1 LNLSFVPLFNLLFPS
16 MSSSVLITGASTG
29 IGAACA
35 LALDQRGYRVFAGVR
50 RAVDGETLRQQA
62 SAQFT
67 PLLLDVTDA
76 ASIAEVARQLRGQVD
91 GGALA
96 GLINNAGI
104 AVAGP
109 LEFVSPE
116 RLRQQFEVNVVG
128 VLAITQAL
136 LPLLRRGPG
145 RIVNISSVS
154 GRLASPFVGPYCAS
168 KFALEAL
175 SDSLR
180 VELNPWRIPVT
191 VVEPG
196 VINTPIWQKSLAANA
211 SVLEEMP
218 AESRALYGREVA
230 AMQQY
235 ARSAKGL
242 APEAVARVV
251 VRALTAARPK
261 TRYVVGID
269 ARVGVLLSRLPD
281 RLRDWLLLNRLRQL
295 GKS

>member
-1 LNLSFVPLFNLLFPS
+1 
-16 MSSSVLITGASTG
+16 MSPSVLITGASTG

-35 LALDQRGYRVFAGVR
+35 LALDKRGYRVFAGVR
-50 RAVDGETLRQQA
+50 RAADGEALRQQA
-62 SAQFT
+62 TPQFT

-76 ASIAEVARQLRGQVD
+76 ASIAEATRRLRDQPG

-96 GLINNAGI
+96 GLVNNAGI

-180 VELNPWRIPVT
+180 VELSPWRIPVS

-211 SVLEEMP
+211 SVLDEMP

-230 AMQQY
+230 AMQQF
-235 ARSAKGL
+235 ARTAKGL

-261 TRYVVGID
+261 TRYVVGLD

>member
-1 LNLSFVPLFNLLFPS
+1 
-16 MSSSVLITGASTG
+16 MSPSVLITGASTG

-35 LALDQRGYRVFAGVR
+35 LALDKRGYRVFAGVR
-50 RAVDGETLRQQA
+50 RAIDGEVLRQNA
-62 SAQFT
+62 STQFT

-76 ASIAEVARQLRGQVD
+76 ASVAEAARLLRNQPNS
-91 GGALA
+91 GALA

-109 LEFVSPE
+109 LEFVSPD

-128 VLAITQAL
+128 VLAVTQAL
-136 LPLLRRGPG
+136 LPLLRNGPG

-180 VELNPWRIPVT
+180 VELNPWRIPVS

-211 SVLEEMP
+211 SVLDDMP
-218 AESRALYGREVA
+218 AESRQLYGREVA
-230 AMQQY
+230 AMQQF
-235 ARSAKGL
+235 ARSAKGQE
-242 APEAVARVV
+242 PEAVARVV
-251 VRALTAARPK
+251 VRALTAANPK
-261 TRYVVGID
+261 TRYVVGTD
-269 ARVGVLLSRLPD
+269 ARLGVLLSRLPD
-281 RLRDWLLLNRLRQL
+281 RVRDWLLLMRLRQMS
-295 GKS
+295 KS

>member
-1 LNLSFVPLFNLLFPS
+1 
-16 MSSSVLITGASTG
+16 MSPSVLITGASTG

-35 LALDQRGYRVFAGVR
+35 LALDKRGYRVFAGVR
-50 RAVDGETLRQQA
+50 RAIDGEVLRQNA
-62 SAQFT
+62 STQFT

-76 ASIAEVARQLRGQVD
+76 ASVAEAARLLRNQPNS
-91 GGALA
+91 GALA

-109 LEFVSPE
+109 LEFVSPD

-128 VLAITQAL
+128 VLALTQAL
-136 LPLLRRGPG
+136 LPLLRSGPG

-180 VELNPWRIPVT
+180 VELNPWRIPVS

-211 SVLEEMP
+211 SVLDDMP
-218 AESRALYGREVA
+218 EESRQLYGREVA
-230 AMQQY
+230 AMQQF

-242 APEAVARVV
+242 EPEAVARVV
-251 VRALTAARPK
+251 VRALTAANPK
-261 TRYVVGID
+261 TRYVVGTD
-269 ARVGVLLSRLPD
+269 ARLGVLLSRLPD
-281 RLRDWLLLNRLRQL
+281 RVRDWLLLTRLRQMS
-295 GKS
+295 KS

>member
-1 LNLSFVPLFNLLFPS
+1 

-235 ARSAKGL
+235 ARSEKGL

-281 RLRDWLLLNRLRQL
+281 RVRDWLLLNRLRQL

>member
-1 LNLSFVPLFNLLFPS
+1 

-50 RAVDGETLRQQA
+50 RAVDGEALQEHA

-76 ASIAEVARQLRGQVD
+76 TSIAEAARLLRDQAG

-96 GLINNAGI
+96 GLVNNAGI

-145 RIVNISSVS
+145 RIVNVSSVS

-180 VELNPWRIPVT
+180 VELSPWRIPVS

-211 SVLEEMP
+211 SVLDEMP

-230 AMQQY
+230 AMQQF

-251 VRALTAARPK
+251 VRALKAARPK

-269 ARVGVLLSRLPD
+269 AQVGVLLSRLPD
-281 RLRDWLLLNRLRQL
+281 RLRDWRLLNRLRQL

>member
-1 LNLSFVPLFNLLFPS
+1 
-16 MSSSVLITGASTG
+16 MSPSVLITGASTG

-35 LALDQRGYRVFAGVR
+35 RALDGEGFRVYAGVR
-50 RAVDGETLRQQA
+50 RAADGEALRQDA
-62 SAQFT
+62 SPRLT

-76 ASIAEVARQLRGQVD
+76 ASIAEAAGRLRSETGVF
-91 GGALA
+91 LA
-96 GLINNAGI
+96 GLVNNAGI

-128 VLAITQAL
+128 VLAVTQAL
-136 LPLLRRGPG
+136 LPLLRTGPG

-180 VELNPWRIPVT
+180 VELNPWRIPVS

-211 SVLEEMP
+211 SIMDDMP
-218 AESRALYGREVA
+218 AESQALYGREVA
-230 AMQQY
+230 AMQGF
-235 ARSAKGL
+235 ARSARGL
-242 APEAVARVV
+242 EPLAVARVV
-251 VRALTAARPK
+251 VRALTDTRPK
-261 TRYVVGID
+261 TRYVVGTD
-269 ARVGVLLSRLPD
+269 ARLGVLLSRLPD

-295 GKS
+295 RK

>member
-1 LNLSFVPLFNLLFPS
+1 
-16 MSSSVLITGASTG
+16 MSPSVLITGASTG

-35 LALDQRGYRVFAGVR
+35 LALDGEGFRVYAGVR
-50 RAVDGETLRQQA
+50 RAADGEALRQDA
-62 SAQFT
+62 SPRLT

-76 ASIAEVARQLRGQVD
+76 ASITEAAGRLRSD
-91 GGALA
+91 TGGSLA
-96 GLINNAGI
+96 GLVNNAGI

-128 VLAITQAL
+128 VLAVTQAL
-136 LPLLRRGPG
+136 LPLLRTGPG

-180 VELNPWRIPVT
+180 VELNPWRIPVS

-211 SVLEEMP
+211 SVLDEMP
-218 AESRALYGREVA
+218 PESRALYGREVA
-230 AMQQY
+230 AMQQF

-242 APEAVARVV
+242 EPLAVARVV
-251 VRALTAARPK
+251 LRALTDTRPK
-261 TRYVVGID
+261 TRYVVGTD
-269 ARVGVLLSRLPD
+269 ARLGVLLSRLPD

-295 GKS
+295 GKSG

>member
-1 LNLSFVPLFNLLFPS
+1 MNA
-16 MSSSVLITGASTG
+16 VLITGASTG

-35 LALDQRGYRVFAGVR
+35 LALDKRGYRVFAGVR
-50 RAVDGETLRQQA
+50 RAADGEALRQHA
-62 SAQFT
+62 SPNVR

-76 ASIAEVARQLRGQVD
+76 ASIAEAARLLQSESGD
-91 GGALA
+91 ALA
-96 GLINNAGI
+96 GLVNNAGI

-128 VLAITQAL
+128 VLALTQAL
-136 LPLLRRGPG
+136 LPLLRKGPG

-180 VELNPWRIPVT
+180 VELSPWRIPVS

-196 VINTPIWQKSLAANA
+196 VINTPIWQKSLASNA
-211 SVLEEMP
+211 GILDAMP
-218 AESRALYGREVA
+218 AESQALYGREVA
-230 AMQQY
+230 AMQAF

-242 APEAVARVV
+242 EPEAVARVV
-251 VRALTAARPK
+251 TRALTAVRPK
-261 TRYVVGID
+261 TRYVVGVD
-269 ARVGVLLSRLPD
+269 ARLGVLLSRLPD
-281 RLRDWLLLNRLRQL
+281 RMRDWVLLNRLRQL
-295 GKS
+295 GKR

>member
-1 LNLSFVPLFNLLFPS
+1 
-16 MSSSVLITGASTG
+16 MSPSVLITGASTG

-35 LALDQRGYRVFAGVR
+35 LALDGEGFRVYAGVR
-50 RAVDGETLRQQA
+50 RDEDGEALRRDA
-62 SAQFT
+62 SAQLT

-76 ASIAEVARQLRGQVD
+76 ASIAEAAGRLRSET
-91 GGALA
+91 GGSLA
-96 GLINNAGI
+96 GLVNNAGI

-128 VLAITQAL
+128 VVAVTQAL
-136 LPLLRRGPG
+136 LPLLRTGPG

-180 VELNPWRIPVT
+180 VELNPWHIPVS

-211 SVLEEMP
+211 GVLDEMP
-218 AESRALYGREVA
+218 PESRALYGREVA
-230 AMQQY
+230 AMQGF
-235 ARSAKGL
+235 ARTAKGL
-242 APEAVARVV
+242 EPLAVARVV
-251 VRALTAARPK
+251 LRALTDARPR
-261 TRYVVGID
+261 TRYVVGTD
-269 ARVGVLLSRLPD
+269 ARLGVLLSRLPD

>member
-1 LNLSFVPLFNLLFPS
+1 LRGCAGRR
-16 MSSSVLITGASTG
+16 TGKPCG
-29 IGAACA
+29 N
-35 LALDQRGYRVFAGVR
+35 
-50 RAVDGETLRQQA
+50 TLPR
-62 SAQFT
+62 SLP

-76 ASIAEVARQLRGQVD
+76 DSIAEAARRLRDQPG
-91 GGALA
+91 GGALS
-96 GLINNAGI
+96 GLVNNAGI

-128 VLAITQAL
+128 VLALTQAL
-136 LPLLRRGPG
+136 LPLLRIGPG

-180 VELNPWRIPVT
+180 VELNPWRIPVS

-211 SVLEEMP
+211 SIMDGMP
-218 AESRALYGREVA
+218 AASRELYGREVA
-230 AMQQY
+230 AMQQF

-242 APEAVARVV
+242 EPEAVARVV
-251 VRALTAARPK
+251 LRALTAARPK
-261 TRYVVGID
+261 TRYVVGTD

-281 RLRDWLLLNRLRQL
+281 RVRDWLLLTRLRQMA
-295 GKS
+295 KS

>member
-1 LNLSFVPLFNLLFPS
+1 
-16 MSSSVLITGASTG
+16 MSPSVLITGASTG

-35 LALDQRGYRVFAGVR
+35 LALDKRGYRVFAGVR
-50 RAVDGETLRQQA
+50 RAIDGEVLRQNA
-62 SAQFT
+62 STQFT

-76 ASIAEVARQLRGQVD
+76 ASVAEAARLLRNQPNS
-91 GGALA
+91 GALA

-109 LEFVSPE
+109 LEFVSPD

-128 VLAITQAL
+128 VLALTQAL
-136 LPLLRRGPG
+136 LPLLRSGPG

-180 VELNPWRIPVT
+180 VELNPWRIPVS

-211 SVLEEMP
+211 SVLDDMP
-218 AESRALYGREVA
+218 EESRQLYGREVA
-230 AMQQY
+230 AMQQF

-242 APEAVARVV
+242 EPEAVARVV
-251 VRALTAARPK
+251 VRALTAANPK
-261 TRYVVGID
+261 TRYVVGTD
-269 ARVGVLLSRLPD
+269 ARLGVLLSRLPD
-281 RLRDWLLLNRLRQL
+281 RVRDWLLLMRLRQMS
-295 GKS
+295 KS

>member
-1 LNLSFVPLFNLLFPS
+1 
-16 MSSSVLITGASTG
+16 MSPSVLITGASTG

-35 LALDQRGYRVFAGVR
+35 LALDGEGFRVYAGVR
-50 RAVDGETLRQQA
+50 RAADGEALQRDA
-62 SAQFT
+62 SSQLT

-76 ASIAEVARQLRGQVD
+76 ASIADAAGRLRSET
-91 GGALA
+91 GGYLA
-96 GLINNAGI
+96 GLVNNAGI

-128 VLAITQAL
+128 VLAVTQAL
-136 LPLLRRGPG
+136 LPLLRTGPG

-180 VELNPWRIPVT
+180 VELNPWRIPVS

-211 SVLEEMP
+211 SVLDEMP
-218 AESRALYGREVA
+218 PESRALYGREVA
-230 AMQQY
+230 AMQQF

-242 APEAVARVV
+242 EPLAVARVV
-251 VRALTAARPK
+251 LRALTDTRPK
-261 TRYVVGID
+261 TRYVVGTD
-269 ARVGVLLSRLPD
+269 ARLGVLLSRLPD

-295 GKS
+295 GKSG

>member
-1 LNLSFVPLFNLLFPS
+1 MNAA
-16 MSSSVLITGASTG
+16 LITGASTG

-35 LALDQRGYRVFAGVR
+35 LALDKRGYRVFAGVR
-50 RAVDGETLRQQA
+50 RAADGEALRQHA
-62 SAQFT
+62 SPNLE

-76 ASIAEVARQLRGQVD
+76 VSIAEAARLLRSQSGD
-91 GGALA
+91 TLA
-96 GLINNAGI
+96 GLVNNAGI

-128 VLAITQAL
+128 VLALTQAL
-136 LPLLRRGPG
+136 LPLLRSGPG

-180 VELNPWRIPVT
+180 VELSPWRIPVS

-196 VINTPIWQKSLAANA
+196 IINTPIWQKSLASNVGILDA
-211 SVLEEMP
+211 MP
-218 AESRALYGREVA
+218 AQSQVLYGREVA
-230 AMQQY
+230 AMQEF

-242 APEAVARVV
+242 EPEAVARVV

-261 TRYVVGID
+261 TRYVVGAD
-269 ARVGVLLSRLPD
+269 ARLGVLLSRLPD
-281 RLRDWLLLNRLRQL
+281 RVRDWVLLNRLRQL
-295 GKS
+295 GKR

>member
-1 LNLSFVPLFNLLFPS
+1 

-35 LALDQRGYRVFAGVR
+35 LALDRRGYRVFAGVR
-50 RAVDGETLRQQA
+50 RAVDGEALRQHA
-62 SAQFT
+62 TAQFT

-76 ASIAEVARQLRGQVD
+76 ASVAEAARLLRDQAGSES
-91 GGALA
+91 LA
-96 GLINNAGI
+96 GLVNNAGI

-180 VELNPWRIPVT
+180 VELSPWRIPVS

-211 SVLEEMP
+211 GVLDEMP

-230 AMQQY
+230 AMQQF
-235 ARSAKGL
+235 ARTAKGL

-261 TRYVVGID
+261 TRYVVGLD

>member
-1 LNLSFVPLFNLLFPS
+1 MFPS
-16 MSSSVLITGASTG
+16 ILITGASTG

-35 LALDQRGYRVFAGVR
+35 LALDGAGFRVYAGVR
-50 RAVDGETLRQQA
+50 RAADGEALRQDA
-62 SAQFT
+62 SPRLT

-76 ASIAEVARQLRGQVD
+76 GSIAEAAGRLRSET
-91 GGALA
+91 GGSLA
-96 GLINNAGI
+96 GLVNNAGI

-128 VLAITQAL
+128 VLAVTQAL
-136 LPLLRRGPG
+136 LPLLRTGPG

-180 VELNPWRIPVT
+180 VELNPWRIPVS

-211 SVLEEMP
+211 SIMDDMP
-218 AESRALYGREVA
+218 AASQALYGREVA
-230 AMQQY
+230 AMQQF

-242 APEAVARVV
+242 EPLAVARVV
-251 VRALTAARPK
+251 LRALTDTRPK
-261 TRYVVGID
+261 TRYVVGTD
-269 ARVGVLLSRLPD
+269 ARLGVLLSRLPD

-295 GKS
+295 GK

>member
-1 LNLSFVPLFNLLFPS
+1 MNA
-16 MSSSVLITGASTG
+16 VLISGASTG

-35 LALDQRGYRVFAGVR
+35 LALDKRGYRVYAGVR
-50 RAVDGETLRQQA
+50 RAVDGEALRQNA
-62 SAQFT
+62 SPHLT

-76 ASIAEVARQLRGQVD
+76 ASIAEVARLLRSQSGDTLV
-91 GGALA
+91 
-96 GLINNAGI
+96 GLVNNAGI

-128 VLAITQAL
+128 VLALTQAL
-136 LPLLRRGPG
+136 LPRLRSGPG

-180 VELNPWRIPVT
+180 VELSPWRIPVS

-196 VINTPIWQKSLAANA
+196 VINTPIWQKSLASNA
-211 SVLEEMP
+211 DVLDAMP
-218 AESRALYGREVA
+218 PESRELYGREVA
-230 AMQQY
+230 AMQAF
-235 ARSAKGL
+235 ARTAKGL
-242 APEAVARVV
+242 EPEAVARVV

-261 TRYVVGID
+261 TRYVVGAD
-269 ARVGVLLSRLPD
+269 AQLGVLLSRLPD

-295 GKS
+295 GKR

>member
-1 LNLSFVPLFNLLFPS
+1 
-16 MSSSVLITGASTG
+16 MSSPSVLITGASTG

-50 RAVDGETLRQQA
+50 RAADGEALRQKA
-62 SAQFT
+62 SPQFT

-76 ASIAEVARQLRGQVD
+76 ASIAGAARWLEEQT
-91 GGALA
+91 GGGSLA
-96 GLINNAGI
+96 GLVNNAGI

-109 LEFVSPE
+109 LEFVTPE

-128 VLAITQAL
+128 VLALTQAL

-145 RIVNISSVS
+145 RIINISSVS

-180 VELNPWRIPVT
+180 VELNPWRIPVS

-211 SVLEEMP
+211 GVMDEMP
-218 AESRALYGREVA
+218 SESRELYGREVA
-230 AMQQY
+230 AMQQF
-235 ARSAKGL
+235 ARTAKGL
-242 APEAVARVV
+242 EPAAVARVV
-251 VRALTAARPK
+251 MQALTAARPK

-269 ARVGVLLSRLPD
+269 ARLGVLLSRLPD

-295 GKS
+295 GKT